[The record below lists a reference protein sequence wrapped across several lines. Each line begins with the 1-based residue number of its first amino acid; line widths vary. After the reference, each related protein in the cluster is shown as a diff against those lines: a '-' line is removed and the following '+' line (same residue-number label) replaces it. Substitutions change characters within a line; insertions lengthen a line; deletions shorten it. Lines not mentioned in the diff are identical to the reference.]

1 MVFPSFFG
9 SSKKSPPTEKRT
21 VLSDVTWQKFEALL
35 AELGAE
41 RQTRLTYY
49 RGKLEL
55 MTPIAAHERCNKLL
69 ESLIFVIAEELHS
82 SVTNLNSV
90 LLKAPQLGCA
100 IEPDACYYLQAEQM
114 QGRAEL
120 ILPHDPLPDLLIEV
134 ALTKSNLDKLQL
146 YTALQIPEVWRYI
159 TTADEDILKGK
170 LLIYT
175 LQGDRYTEANFSSV
189 FPFLSANRVQQF
201 LQESDS
207 INLAAA
213 IRLLRSWVKENT

>member
-1 MVFPSFFG
+1 MIFPSFFR

-21 VLSDVTWQKFEALL
+21 VLSDVTWQKFESLV
-35 AELGAE
+35 AELGTE

-69 ESLIFVIAEELHS
+69 ESLIFVIAEELHRP
-82 SVTNLNSV
+82 VTNLSSV

-100 IEPDACYYLQAEQM
+100 TEPDACYYFQAGQM

-120 ILPHDPLPDLLIEV
+120 ILPPDPLPDLLIEV

-146 YTALQIPEVWRYI
+146 YAALQIPEVWRYI
-159 TTADEDILKGK
+159 TSADEDILKGK
-170 LLIYT
+170 LLIYK
-175 LQGDRYTEANFSSV
+175 LQGDRYVESNFSSV
-189 FPFLSANRVQQF
+189 FSFLSASRVLQF

-207 INLAAA
+207 ISLAAS
-213 IRLLRSWVKENT
+213 IRLLRSWVKEST